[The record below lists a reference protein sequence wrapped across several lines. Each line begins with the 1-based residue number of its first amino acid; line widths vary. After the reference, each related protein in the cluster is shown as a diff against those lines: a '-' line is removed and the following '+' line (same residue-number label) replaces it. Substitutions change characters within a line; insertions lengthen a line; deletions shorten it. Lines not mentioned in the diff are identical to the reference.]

1 MFERLFSGE
10 FYQELLSSD
19 FNCGYVTGAGI
30 VLGLLVLLLIVRLV
44 LRILFRSRRCG
55 AIVVPS
61 PNGDLTISRNVVEK
75 AARTVLD
82 KVGELDIRRI
92 QLYRKGKNYSLLLC
106 CTFFDGGNGVPE
118 IADGIRADIQETLRK
133 LFGITTLKRIDFRV
147 EEQGDAAPAAPEIR
161 VPARLTDTGEKPDAD
176 SGL

>member
-44 LRILFRSRRCG
+44 LRILFRRRRCG

-82 KVGELDIRRI
+82 RSANLISVVSSFTGRGKIIRFCSAAHFSTGGTEFPRSPTESGRI
-92 QLYRKGKNYSLLLC
+92 FRRLC
-106 CTFFDGGNGVPE
+106 GSCS
-118 IADGIRADIQETLRK
+118 ALR
-133 LFGITTLKRIDFRV
+133 R
-147 EEQGDAAPAAPEIR
+147 
-161 VPARLTDTGEKPDAD
+161 
-176 SGL
+176 

>member
-44 LRILFRSRRCG
+44 LRILFRRRRCG

-92 QLYRKGKNYSLLLC
+92 QLYR
-106 CTFFDGGNGVPE
+106 NGVPE